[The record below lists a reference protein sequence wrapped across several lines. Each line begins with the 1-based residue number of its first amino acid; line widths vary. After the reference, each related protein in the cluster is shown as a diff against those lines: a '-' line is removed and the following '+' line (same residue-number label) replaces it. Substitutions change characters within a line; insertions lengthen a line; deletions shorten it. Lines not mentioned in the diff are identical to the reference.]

1 MLRLYSA
8 IFFRNVSITPIGKI
22 HKRMLHTPIEFSM
35 DQLNL
40 NPALDFLHDLG
51 TRIAAADPLHEVL
64 DEIVEFVADLV
75 SCDSCFIFVLEGDDL
90 VLRASKNPHPEV
102 LDRLKMQ
109 IGQGIAGWVAEHRE
123 PVVIPERASHDSR
136 FKTLTELPEDSYEA
150 ILSVPIV
157 SRGRVVSVMNVQ
169 NRDPRVFTP
178 REVKAVSTIGH
189 LVGAAIEM
197 ARLENEVTQ
206 LSDKL
211 ATRKVVERAKG
222 VMQRELSITEEEAYA
237 ILQKQARQRR
247 KSMKEISEAILLA
260 DELKKGPSRPVS

>member
-1 MLRLYSA
+1 
-8 IFFRNVSITPIGKI
+8 
-22 HKRMLHTPIEFSM
+22 M

-75 SCDSCFIFVLEGDDL
+75 SCDSCFIFVLEGDEL
-90 VLRASKNPHPEV
+90 VLRASKNPHPEA

-109 IGQGIAGWVAEHRE
+109 IGQGITGWVAEHRE
-123 PVVIPERASHDSR
+123 PVVLPEKASRDPR
-136 FKTLTELPEDSYEA
+136 FTIFSELPEDAYEA
-150 ILSVPIV
+150 MLSVPIV
-157 SRGRVVSVMNVQ
+157 SRGRVVSVINVQ
-169 NRDPRVFTP
+169 NREARVFTS
-178 REVKAVSTIGH
+178 REVKSVSTIGH

-211 ATRKVVERAKG
+211 ATRKIVERAKG
-222 VMQRELSITEEEAYA
+222 LIQRELSITEEEAYST
-237 ILQKQARQRR
+237 IQKQARQRR
-247 KSMKEISEAILLA
+247 KSMKEVSEAILLA
-260 DELKKGPSRPVS
+260 HELKKGSSRPVS

>member
-1 MLRLYSA
+1 
-8 IFFRNVSITPIGKI
+8 
-22 HKRMLHTPIEFSM
+22 M
-35 DQLNL
+35 DQVNL

-75 SCDSCFIFVLEGDDL
+75 SCDSCFIFALEGDEL
-90 VLRASKNPHPEV
+90 VLRASKNPHPEA
-102 LDRLKMQ
+102 LDQLKMQ
-109 IGQGIAGWVAEHRE
+109 IGQGITGWVAMHRE
-123 PVVIPERASHDSR
+123 PVVLPEKASQDPR
-136 FKTLTELPEDSYEA
+136 FKIFTELPEDTYEA
-150 ILSVPIV
+150 MLSVPIV
-157 SRGRVVSVMNVQ
+157 SRGRVVSVINVQ

-211 ATRKVVERAKG
+211 ATRKIVERAKG
-222 VMQRELSITEEEAYA
+222 VMQRELAITEEAAYSM
-237 ILQKQARQRR
+237 IQKQARQRR
-247 KSMKEISEAILLA
+247 KSMKEVSEAILLA
-260 DELKKGPSRPVS
+260 NELKKGSSRPVS

>member
-1 MLRLYSA
+1 L
-8 IFFRNVSITPIGKI
+8 ITLIEKI
-22 HKRMLHTPIEFSM
+22 HNPMLFAPIKCTM

-75 SCDSCFIFVLEGDDL
+75 SCDSCFIFVLEGDEL
-90 VLRASKNPHPEV
+90 VLRASKNPHPEA

-109 IGQGIAGWVAEHRE
+109 IGQGITGWVAEHRE
-123 PVVIPERASHDSR
+123 PVVLPEKASRDPR
-136 FKTLTELPEDSYEA
+136 FKIFSELPEDAYEA
-150 ILSVPIV
+150 MLSVPIV
-157 SRGRVVSVMNVQ
+157 SRGRVVSVINVQ
-169 NRDPRVFTP
+169 NREARVFTS
-178 REVKAVSTIGH
+178 REVKSVSTIGH

-211 ATRKVVERAKG
+211 ATRKIVERAKG
-222 VMQRELSITEEEAYA
+222 LIQRELSITEEEAYST
-237 ILQKQARQRR
+237 IQKQARQRR
-247 KSMKEISEAILLA
+247 KSMKEVSEAILLA
-260 DELKKGPSRPVS
+260 HELKKGSSRPVS